1 MKYSIT
7 FDGGA
12 QPNPGPASYAYVIKE
27 SNKIIYKGFEK
38 FGEDTNNVAEYKGL
52 IEALKK
58 CLELNLD
65 NIEIKGDSK
74 LVVMQ
79 SQGLWKVK
87 AENLKKYNLEAKE
100 LIKKFKSI
108 KISWVPREQNSE
120 ADELTDIAI
129 NDN

>member
-27 SNKIIYKGFEK
+27 NNKILYKGYEK
-38 FGEDTNNVAEYKGL
+38 FGIDTNNVAEYRGL

-58 CLELNLD
+58 CFELKIDDLD
-65 NIEIKGDSK
+65 IKGDSK

-87 AENLKKYNLEAKE
+87 AENLKKYNSEARE

-129 NDN
+129 NNV